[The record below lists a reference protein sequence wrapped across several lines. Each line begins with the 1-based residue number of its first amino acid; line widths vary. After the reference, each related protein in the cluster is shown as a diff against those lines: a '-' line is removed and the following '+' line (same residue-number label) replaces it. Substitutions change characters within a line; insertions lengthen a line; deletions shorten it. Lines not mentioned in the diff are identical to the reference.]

1 MDHQSLSGS
10 IDQEKVEALRREYT
24 RDGIDADNVEKDPVD
39 QFAVW
44 FKDAV
49 DANLPDANAMTLST
63 ANAFAKPSGRIVLL
77 KGFDKQGFRFYTN
90 YQSRKGIE
98 LQENPMA
105 ALCFYWSHLER
116 QVRIEGTV
124 EKVSREKSSEY
135 FHKRPRESQLSAWIS
150 RQSSQVKS
158 REMLEE
164 AYREAEK
171 KFEDE
176 EIPLPDYWGGY
187 QLKPSMFEFWQGRP
201 GRLHDR
207 ICYVRVN
214 GDWMIKRLSP

>member
-1 MDHQSLSGS
+1 MDDHSLSGS
-10 IDQEKVEALRREYT
+10 INQEKVEALRREYT
-24 RDGIDADNVEKDPVD
+24 RDGIDPGKVRQNPVD
-39 QFAVW
+39 QFAIW

-63 ANAFAKPSGRIVLL
+63 SNAFAKPSGRIVLL
-77 KGFDKQGFRFYTN
+77 KGFDEEGFRFYTN

-98 LQENPMA
+98 LQENPLA
-105 ALCFYWSHLER
+105 AICFFWSLLER

-124 EKVSREKSSEY
+124 EKVSREKSEEY

-150 RQSSQVKS
+150 RQSTQVKS
-158 REMLEE
+158 RETLEE
-164 AYREAEK
+164 AFEEAKK
-171 KFEDE
+171 KFDGK

-187 QLKPSMFEFWQGRP
+187 QLHPSMFEFWQGRP

-207 ICYVRVN
+207 ICYVKVN
-214 GDWMIKRLSP
+214 GSWIIKRLSP